1 MPARLI
7 QRSTVPPHE
16 EAPVD
21 AVPAPAAVTAPPIAS
36 ILSALQEPPA
46 KPGAIFPDVTPVT
59 SWPPAARPA
68 AEELPIPPPTRVA
81 ESPKQPPVVE
91 AAPAPKPIPPPVVEP
106 PSPAALPAPATP
118 AAAPVPTQ
126 APPVYLDP
134 VAELRRYFFLFLIIA
149 FPLIVLLSFFAGLWA
164 GRGST
169 PTIMVNVPVPSAV
182 VPPPPALAAPSEAPA
197 ESKKEATPSASP
209 SKTEEKKPAQ
219 SEPPPS
225 PAKAVPPTTPA
236 ETSAS
241 PTPPAP
247 VTPEP
252 PAKPD
257 VAQAEK
263 ILREF
268 LASATVEDRARHALG
283 DEAVLARM
291 REYHRTWP
299 DHATNAGVV
308 KLEHEETDED
318 TGKPMAI
325 FQVTTEALPNG
336 FPVMLM
342 FTDAGWKVDWDVFTE
357 FRDNRFQNFAKGPAG
372 ASGRFHLVVRNTH
385 YFGEKFDGLEGLT
398 AYRLDPPMPDR
409 EQYAF
414 APTGSE
420 VQKKLSEQTGWG
432 RPFTPVLELVKHTSP
447 NGVGWIEI
455 KNIIATDWRPK
466 P

>member
-1 MPARLI
+1 
-7 QRSTVPPHE
+7 
-16 EAPVD
+16 
-21 AVPAPAAVTAPPIAS
+21 VTAPPVAN
-36 ILSALQEPPA
+36 ILAALQEPPPKA
-46 KPGAIFPDVTPVT
+46 GALFPDVAPVA
-59 SWPPAARPA
+59 SWPPATRPA
-68 AEELPIPPPTRVA
+68 AEELPMPKPVPVADPPKPAT
-81 ESPKQPPVVE
+81 VE
-91 AAPAPKPIPPPVVEP
+91 EPAPRPETVPAPAPVPEPAPEPRAIPTP
-106 PSPAALPAPATP
+106 PSIAPLAN
-118 AAAPVPTQ
+118 PT
-126 APPVYLDP
+126 PPVYLDP

-169 PTIMVNVPVPSAV
+169 PTIMVNVPMPAAIAAPPTPSNPPPASVPKPDQSPAAPTRKAEEKQPPDPAPPSPPAKT
-182 VPPPPALAAPSEAPA
+182 VPPPAPEQTNA
-197 ESKKEATPSASP
+197 
-209 SKTEEKKPAQ
+209 
-219 SEPPPS
+219 
-225 PAKAVPPTTPA
+225 
-236 ETSAS
+236 

-247 VTPEP
+247 VEPEP
-252 PAKPD
+252 PAQPD

-268 LASATVEDRARHALG
+268 LAAATVEDRARHALG
-283 DEAVLARM
+283 GETALARM
-291 REYHRTWP
+291 KEYHRTWP
-299 DHATNAGVV
+299 DHATTVGVV
-308 KLEHEETDED
+308 KLEHEEKDED
-318 TGKPMAI
+318 SGMPMAI

-357 FRDNRFQNFAKGPAG
+357 FRDNRFENFAKGPAG
-372 ASGRFHLVVRNTH
+372 ATGRFHLVVRNTH
-385 YFGEKFDGLEGLT
+385 YFGERFDGLDGLT

-455 KNIIATDWRPK
+455 KKILATDWRPK